1 MRQRRK
7 HWKKLLE
14 EVSRDVKRLVKDLEA
29 YSVKVEKVLLFG
41 SIARGDYTED
51 SDVDLVIV
59 SRDWSQ
65 LRIEERLRLL
75 YRLWRG
81 RRDATFV
88 PSTPEE
94 LKKLLQKSI
103 VLQDA
108 SKYWIQLYPDDDG

>member
-1 MRQRRK
+1 M
-7 HWKKLLE
+7 
-14 EVSRDVKRLVKDLEA
+14 
-29 YSVKVEKVLLFG
+29 LLFG

-59 SRDWSQ
+59 SKSWSR

-88 PSTPEE
+88 PLTPEE

-108 SKYWIQLYPDDDG
+108 SKYWRQLYPDDDG